1 MNSLFSR
8 HEALGK
14 WYDPVLLDPETV
26 AAFACSVKCRRFVQK
41 AFSRLTPDAYSRYIT
56 AFRDEGSRK
65 FGAEWRYLDIVDVVA
80 AAAQLIQPSS
90 YLEIGVRRGRS
101 MAMAAAA
108 APGCALYGFDMWM
121 KDYAGMENPGPDFVK
136 SEMRRVGHRGAV
148 EFVDGDSHVTLPKFF
163 ASRPDEKFSIIVV
176 DGDHSDEGALQDLR
190 DVLPRLAVGG
200 ALIFDDISHPAHP
213 NLRAV
218 WRQAL
223 NEAPFPIRG
232 HEYAS
237 LGYGVAFAIRIG

>member
-14 WYDPVLLDPETV
+14 WYNPVLLDPETV
-26 AAFACSVKCRRFVQK
+26 AAFACSPKSRRFVRK
-41 AFSRLTPDAYSRYIT
+41 TFARLSPDAYSRYIT
-56 AFRDEGSRK
+56 AFRDEGEKK
-65 FGAEWRYLDIVDVVA
+65 FGANWRYLDIVDVVA
-80 AAAQLIQPSS
+80 AVAQLIRPVN

-108 APGCALYGFDMWM
+108 APACAMFGFDMWM
-121 KDYAGMENPGPDFVK
+121 KDYAGMENPGPDFVSK
-136 SEMRRVGHRGAV
+136 ELRSVAHRGAV
-148 EFVDGDSHVTLPKFF
+148 EFIDGDSHVTLPKFF
-163 ASRPDEKFSIIVV
+163 SARPDEKFSIIVV

-218 WRQAL
+218 WREAL
-223 NEAPFPIRG
+223 GGADF
-232 HEYAS
+232 
-237 LGYGVAFAIRIG
+237 